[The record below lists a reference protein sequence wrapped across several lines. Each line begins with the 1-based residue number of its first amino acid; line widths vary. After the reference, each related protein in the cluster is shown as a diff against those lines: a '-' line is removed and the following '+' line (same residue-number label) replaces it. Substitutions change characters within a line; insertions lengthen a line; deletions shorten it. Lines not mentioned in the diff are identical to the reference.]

1 MRPSLVRP
9 RQGRAGL
16 GRERPGRVLHVR
28 GRRRLKV
35 PQQTRPGS
43 HMSRAPG
50 KTNKTQKNNLIITS
64 IPFVLCLPFRSLDL
78 LSFPSYIAS

>member
-1 MRPSLVRP
+1 VRPSLVRP

-16 GRERPGRVLHVR
+16 GRERPGRVLHLR

-50 KTNKTQKNNLIITS
+50 KTNKTEKHSKHYKFS
-64 IPFVLCLPFRSLDL
+64 IRFLSPISLSL
-78 LSFPSYIAS
+78 FTFFSIVYS